1 MLEQLKFVA
10 LPVVKHQNPI
20 HRRRFKLAERLKE
33 QKELLANP
41 NYQTV
46 RQRWIKSDNGSK
58 ELVTK
63 ARRVKRWWM
72 VDITGLYILT
82 LRYGNKVIEIN
93 KGKPSIACENATDLD
108 RIFDLVIQAVN
119 AGELDKHLVLPDFDD
134 IKRKPKKAA

>member
-63 ARRVKRWWM
+63 ARRRQTL
-72 VDITGLYILT
+72 VDG
-82 LRYGNKVIEIN
+82 
-93 KGKPSIACENATDLD
+93 
-108 RIFDLVIQAVN
+108 
-119 AGELDKHLVLPDFDD
+119 
-134 IKRKPKKAA
+134 